1 MEAIS
6 LNYVVYT
13 FDELPDDAK
22 ESALEKLCDSNVD
35 YEWWEYTVDD
45 AKEIGIKISEF
56 DIDHGT
62 IKGEYYDD
70 AVDVKKA
77 IMKSHGKTC
86 DTYQTVLEYDL
97 RKNDVEDDLLYSLL
111 QDYLSMLRKEYEYL
125 TSEQAIIET
134 IEANDYTFDINGN
147 IA

>member
-6 LNYVVYT
+6 LNYVVYK

-22 ESALEKLCDSNVD
+22 ESALEKLWDINV
-35 YEWWEYTVDD
+35 EYDWFDCTIDD

-77 IMKSHGKTC
+77 IMKNHGKTC

-111 QDYLSMLRKEYEYL
+111 QDYLSILRKEYEYL
-125 TSEQAIIET
+125 TTKEAIIET
-134 IEANDYTFDINGN
+134 IEMYTFDLDGN
-147 IA
+147 IV

>member
-1 MEAIS
+1 
-6 LNYVVYT
+6 
-13 FDELPDDAK
+13 
-22 ESALEKLCDSNVD
+22 
-35 YEWWEYTVDD
+35 
-45 AKEIGIKISEF
+45 
-56 DIDHGT
+56 
-62 IKGEYYDD
+62 
-70 AVDVKKA
+70 
-77 IMKSHGKTC
+77 MKSHGKTC

>member
-111 QDYLSMLRKEYEYL
+111 QDYLSILRKEYEYL
-125 TSEQAIIET
+125 TTKEAIIET
-134 IEANDYTFDINGN
+134 IEMNDYTFDLDGN
-147 IA
+147 IV

>member
-6 LNYVVYT
+6 LNYVFYT

-77 IMKSHGKTC
+77 IMKNHGKTC

-111 QDYLSMLRKEYEYL
+111 QDYLSILRKEYEYL
-125 TSEQAIIET
+125 TTKEAIIET
-134 IEANDYTFDINGN
+134 IEANDYTFDLDGN
-147 IA
+147 IV